1 MLGLTG
7 LHDRELCQT
16 LPVLSASGRAAGMW
30 NGVPVAVK
38 IVPSFK
44 LASADLAL
52 QESVLG
58 STISHPNV
66 VRPGLGLGLA

>member
-1 MLGLTG
+1 
-7 LHDRELCQT
+7 
-16 LPVLSASGRAAGMW
+16 MW

-52 QESVLG
+52 QEAVLG
-58 STISHPNV
+58 SAISHPNV
-66 VRPGLGLGLA
+66 VRPPAEL